1 MNFLKLCSNIIGMT
15 MNLYWIS
22 FILKKN
28 KNGISNKELES
39 KIENKNKKLYV
50 QYNWLNS
57 IKENT
62 LELLFR

>member
-1 MNFLKLCSNIIGMT
+1 MT

-39 KIENKNKKLYV
+39 KIENENKKLYI